1 MATAKKLGEKDV
13 AYLSVLPFMLLRIL
27 HSQVWLTI
35 SRLMDARGNRRRI
48 VERGIEFEQ
57 SGSHLEYLVLLLMPL
72 GQGMPLWRRDGA
84 LVMVLMHA
92 GPVEFL
98 SYWFH
103 RALHHH
109 ALYSRYHSHHHASI
123 AMALEGE
130 QTPGQ
135 ATEAAREMDG
145 DGGGDGGEWRQEL
158 VAYDVLFAIPVVTC
172 LLTGTISI
180 LAYAIYIFYIDF
192 MNNLGHCNFELVPNY
207 LFKCFPPLKYLMY
220 TPSFHS
226 LHHTQFRTNYSLY
239 MPFYDYIY
247 NTMDKSSSTL
257 YESML
262 KISKE
267 KSLDVVHLTHLTD
280 LQSIY
285 HLRPGFSMFVAR
297 GYNQS
302 NWSMITI
309 LSPLSWLIAMC
320 TWAFSSSP
328 FAVDRSVLDK
338 NLNMQTWAIPRYSF
352 HYHLKRE
359 NKAINDL
366 IGKEIH
372 EADRR
377 GAKVFS
383 LGLLN
388 QGSSLAAA
396 VVSNSVASRT
406 DQVILAGNLDK
417 VARAVAMALCKRNV
431 KIRWE
436 ALEVSVAKGIMWRQ
450 RGGHRGMD
458 GGDIGDGEARAT
470 VSFQM

>member
-1 MATAKKLGEKDV
+1 MATNPGLFTVSPWQRLGNLKYLVLAPWVLHGCHKMATAKELGETDV
-13 AYLSVLPFMLLRIL
+13 AYLSVFPFMLLRIL

-35 SRLMDARGNRRRI
+35 SRLVDARGNRRRI

-57 SGSHLEYLVLLLMPL
+57 V
-72 GQGMPLWRRDGA
+72 D
-84 LVMVLMHA
+84 
-92 GPVEFL
+92 
-98 SYWFH
+98 
-103 RALHHH
+103 
-109 ALYSRYHSHHHASI
+109 
-123 AMALEGE
+123 
-130 QTPGQ
+130 
-135 ATEAAREMDG
+135 RE
-145 DGGGDGGEWRQEL
+145 
-158 VAYDVLFAIPVVTC
+158 
-172 LLTGTISI
+172 
-180 LAYAIYIFYIDF
+180 
-192 MNNLGHCNFELVPNY
+192 NNW
-207 LFKCFPPLKYLMY
+207 
-220 TPSFHS
+220 FHS

-267 KSLDVVHLTHLTD
+267 KCLDVVHLTHLTD
-280 LQSIY
+280 HQSIY
-285 HLRPGFSMFVAR
+285 HLRPGFSMFAAR

-309 LSPLSWLIAMC
+309 LSPLSWLIAML

-328 FAVDRSVLDK
+328 FAVDTSVIDK
-338 NLNMQTWAIPRYSF
+338 KLNMQTWAIPRYSF

-366 IGKEIH
+366 IGKAIH

-388 QGSSLAAA
+388 QVRNLNGNRERYQKQQPKLRIRIVDGSSLAA
-396 VVSNSVASRT
+396 VIVSNSVAPGT

-431 KIRWE
+431 KVTVINKASYYSLNQCMPKDMAVNLLFSENTAAKVWIIGEGLEDSEQELAMEGTRFIPCSQFPPRMIRKDCIYLTTP
-436 ALEVSVAKGIMWRQ
+436 AMNIPRTLLNVQSCEV
-450 RGGHRGMD
+450 
-458 GGDIGDGEARAT
+458 T
-470 VSFQM
+470 VIKFNQ

>member
-1 MATAKKLGEKDV
+1 
-13 AYLSVLPFMLLRIL
+13 
-27 HSQVWLTI
+27 
-35 SRLMDARGNRRRI
+35 
-48 VERGIEFEQ
+48 
-57 SGSHLEYLVLLLMPL
+57 
-72 GQGMPLWRRDGA
+72 
-84 LVMVLMHA
+84 
-92 GPVEFL
+92 
-98 SYWFH
+98 
-103 RALHHH
+103 
-109 ALYSRYHSHHHASI
+109 
-123 AMALEGE
+123 MALEGE

-145 DGGGDGGEWRQEL
+145 DGGRDGGEWRRE
-158 VAYDVLFAIPVVTC
+158 VV
-172 LLTGTISI
+172 
-180 LAYAIYIFYIDF
+180 
-192 MNNLGHCNFELVPNY
+192 
-207 LFKCFPPLKYLMY
+207 KW
-220 TPSFHS
+220 FHS

-285 HLRPGFSMFVAR
+285 HLRPGFSMFAAR

-366 IGKEIH
+366 IGKAIH

-450 RGGHRGMD
+450 RGHRGMD

-470 VSFQM
+470 VELTVEKQSSQEVSSQSREDDVLTKALGTEEHRGRTRGIGSSVPWKLGFPQYAWQYKKHKLSKAQKYARLKEQLRAELREELRE

>member
-1 MATAKKLGEKDV
+1 
-13 AYLSVLPFMLLRIL
+13 
-27 HSQVWLTI
+27 
-35 SRLMDARGNRRRI
+35 
-48 VERGIEFEQ
+48 
-57 SGSHLEYLVLLLMPL
+57 
-72 GQGMPLWRRDGA
+72 
-84 LVMVLMHA
+84 
-92 GPVEFL
+92 
-98 SYWFH
+98 
-103 RALHHH
+103 
-109 ALYSRYHSHHHASI
+109 
-123 AMALEGE
+123 
-130 QTPGQ
+130 
-135 ATEAAREMDG
+135 
-145 DGGGDGGEWRQEL
+145 
-158 VAYDVLFAIPVVTC
+158 
-172 LLTGTISI
+172 
-180 LAYAIYIFYIDF
+180 

-285 HLRPGFSMFVAR
+285 HLRPGFSMFAAR

-366 IGKEIH
+366 IGKAIH

-388 QGSSLAAA
+388 QARNL
-396 VVSNSVASRT
+396 N
-406 DQVILAGNLDK
+406 GN
-417 VARAVAMALCKRNV
+417 
-431 KIRWE
+431 
-436 ALEVSVAKGIMWRQ
+436 
-450 RGGHRGMD
+450 
-458 GGDIGDGEARAT
+458 GEHYLHQQQPK
-470 VSFQM
+470 FED